1 MHTDYADRANGRKQ
15 IEYMHKNLKKILEET
30 YGILIYQEQVMEIA
44 QIVANFDLAEADD
57 LRKAMGKKLPKIMEE
72 QREKFVTGATNNGYS
87 EEFSIEL
94 FDDIAYFAGYGF
106 NKSHSVPYALLAY
119 QTAYLKAHYPEEY
132 LAACLTAVKRDKDRT
147 SKFLSEVKDLGLNIS
162 VPDINKSDIDFTVV
176 DKEIFFGISAIR
188 NVGDVTAEKIIEER
202 NIENFHSIDNF
213 IERMDARALNKRSL
227 EALAQGGAF
236 DSFNISR
243 KAIYESIP
251 ILQERAK
258 NKREEKNRNQESL
271 FEVDSNANKNSDFG
285 TTDWDK
291 NEKLDREKEMLGFFV
306 SEDPLEGYGEALLSE
321 SSHKIIELLE
331 IDEDQEISVVIAGM
345 ISNVQK
351 RISRRGNPWIQLDL
365 QDNTGSTGVLIFNK
379 LVDKYNSEFDDALYL
394 KISGIYVGGGENTL
408 RASDIQ
414 IVNPET
420 LTLSH
425 DSSPLRITVSE
436 EDLGKDKLVMLKEV
450 FERHP
455 GNSNVELEITTDEGI
470 KLLELKSVRI
480 KKSTNLQQE
489 VYSLLSN

>member
-1 MHTDYADRANGRKQ
+1 
-15 IEYMHKNLKKILEET
+15 
-30 YGILIYQEQVMEIA
+30 
-44 QIVANFDLAEADD
+44 
-57 LRKAMGKKLPKIMEE
+57 
-72 QREKFVTGATNNGYS
+72 
-87 EEFSIEL
+87 
-94 FDDIAYFAGYGF
+94 
-106 NKSHSVPYALLAY
+106 
-119 QTAYLKAHYPEEY
+119 
-132 LAACLTAVKRDKDRT
+132 
-147 SKFLSEVKDLGLNIS
+147 
-162 VPDINKSDIDFTVV
+162 
-176 DKEIFFGISAIR
+176 
-188 NVGDVTAEKIIEER
+188 
-202 NIENFHSIDNF
+202 
-213 IERMDARALNKRSL
+213 
-227 EALAQGGAF
+227 
-236 DSFNISR
+236 
-243 KAIYESIP
+243 
-251 ILQERAK
+251 
-258 NKREEKNRNQESL
+258 
-271 FEVDSNANKNSDFG
+271 
-285 TTDWDK
+285 
-291 NEKLDREKEMLGFFV
+291 
-306 SEDPLEGYGEALLSE
+306 
-321 SSHKIIELLE
+321 
-331 IDEDQEISVVIAGM
+331 M

-394 KISGIYVGGGENTL
+394 KISGVYVGGGENTL

-436 EDLGKDKLVMLKEV
+436 GDLGKDKLVMLKEV